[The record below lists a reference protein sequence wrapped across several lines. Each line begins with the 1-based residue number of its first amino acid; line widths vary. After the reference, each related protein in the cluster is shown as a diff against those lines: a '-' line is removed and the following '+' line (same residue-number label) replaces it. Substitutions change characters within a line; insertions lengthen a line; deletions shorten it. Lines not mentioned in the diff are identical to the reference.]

1 MAYERCVIFGAGEYY
16 EGPAPAIEKGML
28 AIAADGGLDHMRAM
42 GLSPDFVIGD
52 FDSLSGDV
60 PDGDRSVRLPPQ
72 KDDPDLLSALKVGW
86 SRGAREFHIYGA
98 LGGRIDHTIAN
109 MQLMALLASHGGI
122 GYLYGDGSIVTAI
135 ADGALE
141 FPANHVAP
149 RRMIS
154 VFSHS
159 DVCHG
164 VTIAGLLLGLF
175 GSPHVSVDS
184 STTQTVFMYTW
195 LSMAF
200 IIALPAFVFARVPSD
215 THQNVAISR
224 RKRSAQ

>member
-16 EGPAPAIEKGML
+16 EGPAPTIEKGML

-60 PDGDRSVRLPPQ
+60 PDGDHSVRLPPQ

-122 GYLYGDGSIVTAI
+122 G
-135 ADGALE
+135 
-141 FPANHVAP
+141 
-149 RRMIS
+149 
-154 VFSHS
+154 
-159 DVCHG
+159 
-164 VTIAGLLLGLF
+164 
-175 GSPHVSVDS
+175 
-184 STTQTVFMYTW
+184 
-195 LSMAF
+195 
-200 IIALPAFVFARVPSD
+200 
-215 THQNVAISR
+215 
-224 RKRSAQ
+224 

>member
-1 MAYERCVIFGAGEYY
+1 M
-16 EGPAPAIEKGML
+16 
-28 AIAADGGLDHMRAM
+28 
-42 GLSPDFVIGD
+42 
-52 FDSLSGDV
+52 

-164 VTIAGLLLGLF
+164 VTIAGLKYVLEGAALANTVVQGVSNEF
-175 GSPHVSVDS
+175 VDGSAATVSVESGTLIITFPIEAPLPVVRLRHPFGGDLGALDTTVS
-184 STTQTVFMYTW
+184 S
-195 LSMAF
+195 
-200 IIALPAFVFARVPSD
+200 ALAVR
-215 THQNVAISR
+215 
-224 RKRSAQ
+224 

>member
-154 VFSHS
+154 VLS
-159 DVCHG
+159 G
-164 VTIAGLLLGLF
+164 TLIVTFPIEA
-175 GSPHVSVDS
+175 P
-184 STTQTVFMYTW
+184 
-195 LSMAF
+195 
-200 IIALPAFVFARVPSD
+200 LPAVRLRHPFGGDLGALD
-215 THQNVAISR
+215 TTVS
-224 RKRSAQ
+224 SALAVR

>member
-1 MAYERCVIFGAGEYY
+1 
-16 EGPAPAIEKGML
+16 ML

-159 DVCHG
+159 DVCM
-164 VTIAGLLLGLF
+164 A
-175 GSPHVSVDS
+175 SPS
-184 STTQTVFMYTW
+184 
-195 LSMAF
+195 
-200 IIALPAFVFARVPSD
+200 PG
-215 THQNVAISR
+215 
-224 RKRSAQ
+224 

>member
-60 PDGDRSVRLPPQ
+60 PDSDRSVRLPPQ

-135 ADGALE
+135 ADWGAGVPGQSCR
-141 FPANHVAP
+141 PAPHDLGVLAQ
-149 RRMIS
+149 RR
-154 VFSHS
+154 
-159 DVCHG
+159 
-164 VTIAGLLLGLF
+164 
-175 GSPHVSVDS
+175 
-184 STTQTVFMYTW
+184 
-195 LSMAF
+195 
-200 IIALPAFVFARVPSD
+200 LPWR
-215 THQNVAISR
+215 HHR
-224 RKRSAQ
+224 RG